1 MNEETINRVILQ
13 YKKKK
18 EKEYNNYHNKNKL
31 DPVYM
36 QKNKERAKAHY
47 DKNKDKRKESYE
59 KNKDL
64 VKARSSYYYYLK
76 NNKLDT
82 FKVKFPHHVEILK
95 KYNIIKGVEDPDLL
109 PPVPEPPPLIEEN
122 GEEEV

>member
-31 DPVYM
+31 DPDYM
-36 QKNKERAKAHY
+36 QKNKDRAKNHY
-47 DKNKDKRKESYE
+47 NLNKEKRKESYSQ
-59 KNKDL
+59 NKDL

-76 NNKLDT
+76 NNKIDT
-82 FKVKFPHHVEILK
+82 FKSKFPHHVELLR
-95 KYNIIKGVEDPDLL
+95 KYNTIKGVEDPLLL
-109 PPVPEPPPLIEEN
+109 PPVPAPPLVEEN
-122 GEEEV
+122 GEEV